1 MPVHETTSTL
11 RALARANAPLVVE
24 RERELI
30 TRARQGDERARDEL
44 VRGHMRLVIATVR
57 KLRRNADEDLIAEGV
72 LGLLEALERFDP
84 SYEVRL
90 ATYAAPWIRVRAQR
104 HVLSN
109 RRIVGAPDTRAA
121 RKVLARIGR
130 VERHLFATTGDAS
143 PEAIA
148 KEIGV
153 EPEDVTQVMVAMRTS
168 DTPVGSQRD
177 EGGVMEPADVRPSPE
192 DTVADHE
199 ERARISSALARALA
213 VLPQR
218 ERAIVEARRLEDDQ
232 RHTLGDLAVKL
243 RLSSERVRQLEIRAL
258 RRLGQELAHLQAA

>member
-1 MPVHETTSTL
+1 MSAYETTSTL
-11 RALARANAPLVVE
+11 RAPARANAPLTLENE
-24 RERELI
+24 RALI
-30 TRARQGDERARDEL
+30 TRARTGEAAARDAL

-72 LGLLEALERFDP
+72 LGLLEALDRFDP
-84 SYEVRL
+84 SYDVRL

-104 HVLSN
+104 HILAT

-130 VERHLFATTGDAS
+130 VERHLFATTGSAS
-143 PEAIA
+143 AEAIA

-153 EPEDVTQVMVAMRTS
+153 EPEDVTQVMVVMRSS
-168 DTPVGSQRD
+168 DTPVGSQRE
-177 EGGVMEPADVRPSPE
+177 EGGVHEPSDLTPSPE
-192 DTVADHE
+192 DAMAESE
-199 ERARISSALARALA
+199 ERAQLSSAVSRALE
-213 VLPQR
+213 VLPLR

-232 RHTLGDLAVKL
+232 RHTLGEIAQSL

-258 RRLGQELAHLQAA
+258 RRLGRELAHLAA